1 VFEYKKIALAVSLV
15 LMTTACSDASKQ
27 EATTATVESKTATTE
42 NTTQNAEQTE
52 SEKANKLFEDIFMEN
67 VMRSPMYQS
76 YLGIKDDQDKWDD
89 ISEERAKE
97 DLEFQK
103 AQLERVMAIDES
115 KLNEQTKISWTL
127 MKQKLEN
134 DIADFKWR
142 HYNYPVNQMF
152 GMHSSVASL
161 LINQHGISEVDDAED
176 YIARLNG
183 LPELFEQLAENLE
196 LRAEKGIIAPKF
208 VYPYVISD
216 SENIITGA
224 PFDDGE
230 PSALWADFSKKIDGL
245 DIDDSQRDE
254 LLDSAKK
261 AMLESVK
268 PAYESLITSVEGI
281 AEQAD
286 TKDGAWKFP
295 DGEAF
300 YNNALKRTTTTDLT
314 ADEIHQIGLD
324 EVERIH
330 EEMRGIMKEVGF
342 DGTLQEFFVHMR
354 NSDDFTYS
362 STEEG
367 RQRYL
372 DEATAVID
380 DMRGRLDELFL
391 NKPKAELTV
400 KAVEPFREKSA
411 GKAFYQQPS
420 MDGSRPG
427 IYYANLYDMS
437 SMPTYQMEALA
448 YHEGIPGHH
457 MQIAMAQELEGI
469 PSFRKYGR
477 YTAYTEGWGL
487 YTEKLPKEIGLY
499 EDPYSDFGRLA
510 MELWRAVRLVVDTG
524 IHDKKWTREEG
535 IDFYV
540 NNTPNAKADAVKMVE
555 RHIVMPGQATA
566 YKIGMNKI
574 LELREKAKSELGDA
588 FDIREFHDVVLGSG
602 PVPLNVLEQFVNDY
616 ISETKSS

>member
-1 VFEYKKIALAVSLV
+1 MFEYKKIALAVSLV
-15 LMTTACSDASKQ
+15 LMTTACSDASK
-27 EATTATVESKTATTE
+27 EESTTATAESKTATTE
-42 NTTQNAEQTE
+42 NATQNAEQTE
-52 SEKANKLFEDIFMEN
+52 SEKANKLFEDIFMKT

-76 YLGIKDDQDKWDD
+76 YLGIKDDQDKWDY
-89 ISEERAKE
+89 ISEEQAQE
-97 DLEFQK
+97 DLAFKK
-103 AQLERVMAIDES
+103 AQLERVMAIEES
-115 KLNEQTKISWTL
+115 KLNEQTRVSWLL
-127 MKQKLEN
+127 MKQKLEQE
-134 DIADFKWR
+134 IADFKWR

-176 YIARLNG
+176 YISRLNG

-216 SENIITGA
+216 SENIISGA

-268 PAYESLITSVEGI
+268 PAYENLITAVEGI
-281 AEQAD
+281 AEKAT

-300 YNNALKRTTTTDLT
+300 YNNALQRTTTTDLT
-314 ADEIHQIGLD
+314 AEEIHQIGLD

-354 NSDDFTYS
+354 NSDDFTYP

-367 RQRYL
+367 RKRYL
-372 DEATAVID
+372 DEATAIID
-380 DMRGRLDELFL
+380 NMRGRLDELFL
-391 NKPKAELTV
+391 NKPKADLTV

-427 IYYANLYDMS
+427 IYYANLYDMA

-555 RHIVMPGQATA
+555 RHIVMPSQATA

-574 LELREKAKSELGDA
+574 LELREKAKSELGDK

-616 ISETKSS
+616 ISETKAS